1 MESIWYN
8 VKINILLALTNETW
22 QLEVM
27 SNINEQNQL
36 KIKRRCVDSVD
47 LMSAIHLG
55 LANKIV
61 VSADFPNLNIET
73 IVNAKKLGCDIYGI
87 YLQDD
92 LDSAEKLKN
101 IGVSTNF
108 AINASDNNKSLKAL
122 VSQLSNIT
130 EIDKFSSGLEELTQI
145 PGLINVW
152 GINGSPGRTTTAINL
167 AFSLA
172 NKNSPTLLIDLDVV
186 APSIAASLGIV
197 SEVPGISSVIHD
209 ALKGKLNIQSFEK
222 NVIEVNSGLH
232 VLTGITN
239 PKRWPELRTE
249 GLLQVLKQASQIY
262 PNIVCDL
269 SAVLPET
276 LDPNLN
282 NLDIFRRFDHI
293 PKVLELSS
301 QLIFVSNANPL
312 GLIRSSESLEAL
324 SEFYK
329 REPLIVLNKVNSFN
343 LGAKYE
349 STVEAILGRWT
360 NPEQIQRIPD
370 RPELFAGSWLKAES
384 VLNLGDGEIVGIF
397 NKISNMVRNEVS
409 KPPKSKRFLRRVS

>member
-1 MESIWYN
+1 
-8 VKINILLALTNETW
+8 VKINILLALTNQTW

-36 KIKRRCVDSVD
+36 KIKRRCVDSID
-47 LMSAIHLG
+47 LMSAVHLG

-73 IVNAKKLGCDIYGI
+73 IVKAKKLGCEIYGI

-92 LDSAEKLKN
+92 LDSLEKLKN
-101 IGVSTNF
+101 IGVISNYS
-108 AINASDNNKSLKAL
+108 INSFESNKSLKIL

-145 PGLINVW
+145 PGLISVW
-152 GINGSPGRTTTAINL
+152 GINGSPGRTVTAINV

-172 NKNSPTLLIDLDVV
+172 NKNSPTLLIDLDAV
-186 APSIAASLGIV
+186 APSVAASLGIV

-209 ALKGKLNIQSFEK
+209 ALKGRLNIQSFEK

-249 GLLQVLKQASQIY
+249 GLIQVLKHASQIY

-276 LDPNLN
+276 LDANLN

-301 QLIFVSNANPL
+301 KVIFVVSANPL
-312 GLIRSSESLEAL
+312 ALIRSSESLEAL
-324 SEFYK
+324 SEIYK
-329 REPLIVLNKVNSFN
+329 QEPLVILNKVNEFN
-343 LGAKYE
+343 LGTKYE

-370 RPELFAGSWLKAES
+370 RPELFAESWLKAES
-384 VLNLGDGEIVGIF
+384 VLNLGDNDIVEEF
-397 NKISNMVRNEVS
+397 NKISNLVRNEVS
-409 KPPKSKRFLRRVS
+409 KPPKSKRYLRRVS

>member
-1 MESIWYN
+1 M
-8 VKINILLALTNETW
+8 KINILLALTNQTW

-36 KIKRRCVDSVD
+36 KIKRRCVDSID
-47 LMSAIHLG
+47 LMSAVHLG

-73 IVNAKKLGCDIYGI
+73 IVKAKKLGCEIYGI

-92 LDSAEKLKN
+92 LDSLEKLKN
-101 IGVSTNF
+101 IGVISNYS
-108 AINASDNNKSLKAL
+108 INSFESNKSLKIL

-145 PGLINVW
+145 PGLISVW
-152 GINGSPGRTTTAINL
+152 GINGSPGRTVTAINV

-172 NKNSPTLLIDLDVV
+172 NKNSPTLLIDLDAV
-186 APSIAASLGIV
+186 APSVAASLGIV

-209 ALKGKLNIQSFEK
+209 ALKGRLNIQSFEK

-249 GLLQVLKQASQIY
+249 GLIQVLKHASQIY

-276 LDPNLN
+276 LDANLD

-301 QLIFVSNANPL
+301 KVIFVVSANPL
-312 GLIRSSESLEAL
+312 ALIRSSESLEAL
-324 SEFYK
+324 SEIYK
-329 REPLIVLNKVNSFN
+329 QEPLVILNKVNEFN
-343 LGAKYE
+343 LGTKYE

-370 RPELFAGSWLKAES
+370 RPELFAESWLKAES
-384 VLNLGDGEIVGIF
+384 VLNLGDNDIVEEF
-397 NKISNMVRNEVS
+397 TKISNLVRNEVS

>member
-1 MESIWYN
+1 M
-8 VKINILLALTNETW
+8 KINILLALTNETW

-27 SNINEQNQL
+27 SNINEQSQL

-47 LMSAIHLG
+47 LMSAVHLG

-73 IVNAKKLGCDIYGI
+73 IVKAKKLGCDIYGI

-92 LDSAEKLKN
+92 LDSLEKLKN
-101 IGVSTNF
+101 IGVASTF
-108 AINASDNNKSLKAL
+108 AINSFENTKSLKAL
-122 VSQLSNIT
+122 ISQLSNIT
-130 EIDKFSSGLEELTQI
+130 EIDKFSSELEEKTQI
-145 PGLINVW
+145 PGLISVW
-152 GINGSPGRTTTAINL
+152 GINGSPGRTVTAINL

-172 NKNSPTLLIDLDVV
+172 NKNSPTLLIDLDAV
-186 APSIAASLGIV
+186 APSVAASLGIV

-239 PKRWPELRTE
+239 PRRWPELRTE
-249 GLLQVLKQASQIY
+249 GLMQVLNHASQIY

-282 NLDIFRRFDHI
+282 NVDIFRRFDHI
-293 PKVLELSS
+293 PKVIELSS
-301 QLIFVSNANPL
+301 QVIFVVSANPL
-312 GLIRSSESLEAL
+312 ALIRSSESLEAL
-324 SEFYK
+324 SEIYK
-329 REPLIVLNKVNSFN
+329 RDPLIVLNKVNEFS

-349 STVEAILGRWT
+349 PTVEAILGRWT
-360 NPEQIQRIPD
+360 NLEQIQRIPD
-370 RPELFAGSWLKAES
+370 RPKLFAESWLKAES
-384 VLNLGDGEIVGIF
+384 VLNLGDEEIVTFF
-397 NKISNMVRNEVS
+397 NKISNLVRNEVS
-409 KPPKSKRFLRRVS
+409 KPPRSKRFLRRVS

>member
-1 MESIWYN
+1 
-8 VKINILLALTNETW
+8 
-22 QLEVM
+22 M

-47 LMSAIHLG
+47 LMSAVSLG

-61 VSADFPNLNIET
+61 ISADFPNLNIET
-73 IVNAKKLGCDIYGI
+73 IVKAKKLGCEIYGI

-92 LDSAEKLKN
+92 SESLEKLKN
-101 IGVSTNF
+101 FGVLTNF
-108 AINASDNNKSLKAL
+108 AINSLENSKSLKNL
-122 VSQLSNIT
+122 NSQLSNIT

-145 PGLINVW
+145 PGLISVW
-152 GINGSPGRTTTAINL
+152 GINGSPGRTSIAINL
-167 AFSLA
+167 SFSLA
-172 NKNSPTLLIDLDVV
+172 NKNSPTLLIDLDAV
-186 APSIAASLGIV
+186 APSVAASLGII

-209 ALKGKLNIQSFEK
+209 ALKGRLNIQSFEK
-222 NVIEVNSGLH
+222 NVIEIDSGLH

-249 GLLQVLKQASQIY
+249 GLIQVLKQASQIY

-301 QLIFVSNANPL
+301 QVVFVLSANPL
-312 GLIRSSESLEAL
+312 ALIRSSESLEAL
-324 SEFYK
+324 SEIYK
-329 REPLIVLNKVNSFN
+329 REPLIVLNKVNNFN
-343 LGAKYE
+343 LGSKYE
-349 STVEAILGRWT
+349 STVEAILGRWSDLR
-360 NPEQIQRIPD
+360 QIQRIPD
-370 RPELFAGSWLKAES
+370 RPELFAESWLKAES
-384 VLNLGDGEIVGIF
+384 ILNLGDAEVVAVF
-397 NKISNMVRNEVS
+397 NKIANLVRNEVS
-409 KPPKSKRFLRRVS
+409 KPPRFKRFLRRVS

>member
-1 MESIWYN
+1 

-36 KIKRRCVDSVD
+36 KIKRRCVDSID
-47 LMSAIHLG
+47 LMSAVHLG

-61 VSADFPNLNIET
+61 VSADFPNLSIET
-73 IVNAKKLGCDIYGI
+73 MVNAKKLGCEIYGI

-92 LDSAEKLKN
+92 VESLEKLKN
-101 IGVSTNF
+101 FGVLNNF
-108 AINASDNNKSLKAL
+108 AINSFENNKSLKNL
-122 VSQLSNIT
+122 ILQLSNIT
-130 EIDKFSSGLEELTQI
+130 EIDKFSAGLDELTEI
-145 PGLINVW
+145 PGLISVW
-152 GINGSPGRTTTAINL
+152 GINGSPGRTSTAINL
-167 AFSLA
+167 SFSLA
-172 NKNSPTLLIDLDVV
+172 NKNSPTLLIDLDAV
-186 APSIAASLGIV
+186 APSVAASLGIV

-209 ALKGKLNIQSFEK
+209 ALKGRLNIQSFEK
-222 NVIEVNSGLH
+222 NVIEIESGLH

-249 GLLQVLKQASQIY
+249 GLIQVFKQASQIY

-293 PKVLELSS
+293 PKVLELST
-301 QLIFVSNANPL
+301 QVIFVLSANPL
-312 GLIRSSESLEAL
+312 ALIRSSESLEAL
-324 SEFYK
+324 NEIYK
-329 REPLIVLNKVNSFN
+329 REPLIVLNKVNDFN
-343 LGAKYE
+343 LGVKYE

-360 NPEQIQRIPD
+360 DPELVQRIPD
-370 RPELFAGSWLKAES
+370 RPKLFAESWLNAVS
-384 VLNLGDGEIVGIF
+384 VLNLGDAEVVAVF
-397 NKISNMVRNEVS
+397 NKISNLVRNEVS
-409 KPPKSKRFLRRVS
+409 KPPRFKHFLRRVS

>member
-1 MESIWYN
+1 MESIWCN
-8 VKINILLALTNETW
+8 VKINILLALSNETW

-27 SNINEQNQL
+27 SNINDHSQL

-73 IVNAKKLGCDIYGI
+73 IVKAKKLGCEIYGI
-87 YLQDD
+87 YIQDD
-92 LDSAEKLKN
+92 LNSLEKLKN
-101 IGVSTNF
+101 MGILSTF
-108 AINASDNNKSLKAL
+108 AINSFENNKSVKAL
-122 VSQLSNIT
+122 ISQLSNMT
-130 EIDKFSSGLEELTQI
+130 EVDKLSSGLEELTQI
-145 PGLINVW
+145 PGLISVW
-152 GINGSPGRTTTAINL
+152 GVNGSPGRTVTAINL

-172 NKNSPTLLIDLDVV
+172 NKNSTTLLIDLDAVS
-186 APSIAASLGIV
+186 PSVAASLGIV

-209 ALKGKLNIQSFEK
+209 ALKGRLNIQSFEK

-249 GLLQVLKQASQIY
+249 GLIQVLKNASQIY

-276 LDPNLN
+276 LDSNLH

-293 PKVLELSS
+293 PKVIDLSS
-301 QLIFVSNANPL
+301 QVIFVVSANPL
-312 GLIRSSESLEAL
+312 ALIRSSESLEAL
-324 SEFYK
+324 SEIYK
-329 REPLIVLNKVNSFN
+329 RDPLIILNKVNEFN
-343 LGAKYE
+343 LGTKYE
-349 STVEAILGRWT
+349 STVEAILGRWA

-370 RPELFAGSWLKAES
+370 RPELFAASWLKAES
-384 VLNLGDGEIVGIF
+384 VLNLGDEEIVTIF
-397 NKISNMVRNEVS
+397 NKISNIVRNEVS
-409 KPPKSKRFLRRVS
+409 KPSKSKRFLRRVS

>member
-1 MESIWYN
+1 M
-8 VKINILLALTNETW
+8 KINILLALTNQTW

-36 KIKRRCVDSVD
+36 KIKRRCVDSID
-47 LMSAIHLG
+47 LMSAVHLG

-73 IVNAKKLGCDIYGI
+73 IVNAKKLGCEIYGI

-92 LDSAEKLKN
+92 LDSLEKLKN
-101 IGVSTNF
+101 IGVISNYS
-108 AINASDNNKSLKAL
+108 INSFESNKSLKIL

-145 PGLINVW
+145 PGLISVW
-152 GINGSPGRTTTAINL
+152 GINGSPGRTVTAINV

-172 NKNSPTLLIDLDVV
+172 NKNSPTLLIDLDAV
-186 APSIAASLGIV
+186 APSVAASLGIV

-209 ALKGKLNIQSFEK
+209 ALKGRLNIQSFEK

-249 GLLQVLKQASQIY
+249 GLIQVLKHASQIY

-276 LDPNLN
+276 LDANLD

-301 QLIFVSNANPL
+301 KVIFVVSANPL
-312 GLIRSSESLEAL
+312 ALIRSSESLEAL
-324 SEFYK
+324 SEIYK
-329 REPLIVLNKVNSFN
+329 QEPLVILNKVNEFN
-343 LGAKYE
+343 LGTKYE

-370 RPELFAGSWLKAES
+370 RPELFAESWLKAES
-384 VLNLGDGEIVGIF
+384 VLNLGDNDIVEEF
-397 NKISNMVRNEVS
+397 NKISNLVRNEVS
-409 KPPKSKRFLRRVS
+409 KPPKSKRFFRRVS

>member
-1 MESIWYN
+1 
-8 VKINILLALTNETW
+8 
-22 QLEVM
+22 M
-27 SNINEQNQL
+27 SNINEQTQL

-47 LMSAIHLG
+47 LMSAVHLG

-61 VSADFPNLNIET
+61 VSPDFPNLNIET
-73 IVNAKKLGCDIYGI
+73 IVKAKKLGCEIYGI

-92 LDSAEKLKN
+92 LESVEKLKN
-101 IGVSTNF
+101 IGVLTNF
-108 AINASDNNKSLKAL
+108 AINSSEYNKSLKTLIA
-122 VSQLSNIT
+122 QLSNLT

-145 PGLINVW
+145 PGLTSIW
-152 GINGSPGRTTTAINL
+152 GINGSPGRTITSINL

-172 NKNSPTLLIDLDVV
+172 NKNSPTLLIDLDAV
-186 APSIAASLGIV
+186 APSVAASLGIV

-209 ALKGKLNIQSFEK
+209 ALKGRLNIQSFEK

-249 GLLQVLKQASQIY
+249 GLIQVLKHASQIY

-282 NLDIFRRFDHI
+282 NIDIFRRFDHI
-293 PKVLELSS
+293 PKVLELSTKV
-301 QLIFVSNANPL
+301 IFVLSANPL
-312 GLIRSSESLEAL
+312 GLIRSSESLETL
-324 SEFYK
+324 SEIYK

-343 LGAKYE
+343 LGSRYE

-360 NPEQIQRIPD
+360 NPEQILRIPD
-370 RPELFAGSWLKAES
+370 RPELFAESWLKAET
-384 VLNLGDGEIVGIF
+384 VLNLGDDEVVEIF
-397 NKISNMVRNEVS
+397 NKISNLVRNEVS
-409 KPPKSKRFLRRVS
+409 KPPKYKRFLRRVS

>member
-1 MESIWYN
+1 
-8 VKINILLALTNETW
+8 
-22 QLEVM
+22 LE
-27 SNINEQNQL
+27 
-36 KIKRRCVDSVD
+36 
-47 LMSAIHLG
+47 
-55 LANKIV
+55 
-61 VSADFPNLNIET
+61 SAD
-73 IVNAKKLGCDIYGI
+73 
-87 YLQDD
+87 
-92 LDSAEKLKN
+92 KLKN
-101 IGVSTNF
+101 IGVLTNF
-108 AINASDNNKSLKAL
+108 AINASDNNKSLKPL

-172 NKNSPTLLIDLDVV
+172 NKNSPTLLIDLDAV

-301 QLIFVSNANPL
+301 QLIFVLNANPL
-312 GLIRSSESLEAL
+312 GLIRSSEYLEAL
-324 SEFYK
+324 SEIYK
-329 REPLIVLNKVNSFN
+329 GEPLIVLNRVNSFN

-384 VLNLGDGEIVGIF
+384 VLNLGDGEIVEIF
-397 NKISNMVRNEVS
+397 NKISNLVRNEVS
-409 KPPKSKRFLRRVS
+409 RPPKSKRFLRRVS

>member
-1 MESIWYN
+1 
-8 VKINILLALTNETW
+8 
-22 QLEVM
+22 M

-36 KIKRRCVDSVD
+36 KIKRRCVDSID

-73 IVNAKKLGCDIYGI
+73 IAKAKKLGCEIYGI

-92 LDSAEKLKN
+92 LESAEKLN
-101 IGVSTNF
+101 NMGVFTNF
-108 AINASDNNKSLKAL
+108 AINASNNNKSLKAL
-122 VSQLSNIT
+122 ISQLSNIT
-130 EIDKFSSGLEELTQI
+130 EVDKFSSGLEELTQI
-145 PGLINVW
+145 PGLISVW

-172 NKNSPTLLIDLDVV
+172 NKNSPTLLIDLDAV
-186 APSIAASLGIV
+186 APSVAASLGIV

-209 ALKGKLNIQSFEK
+209 ALKGRLNIQSFEK

-232 VLTGITN
+232 VLTGIIN

-249 GLLQVLKQASQIY
+249 GLIQVLKHASQIY

-276 LDPNLN
+276 LDPNMN

-293 PKVLELSS
+293 TKVLELSS
-301 QLIFVSNANPL
+301 QLIFVLSANPL
-312 GLIRSSESLEAL
+312 ALIRSSESLEAL
-324 SEFYK
+324 SEIYK

-343 LGAKYE
+343 LGVKYE

-360 NPEQIQRIPD
+360 NPERIQRIPD
-370 RPELFAGSWLKAES
+370 RPELFAGSWLRAES
-384 VLNLGDGEIVGIF
+384 VLNLGDDEIVAIF
-397 NKISNMVRNEVS
+397 NKISNLVRNEVS
-409 KPPKSKRFLRRVS
+409 TPPKSKRFLRRVS

>member
-1 MESIWYN
+1 
-8 VKINILLALTNETW
+8 VRINILLALTNETW

-47 LMSAIHLG
+47 LMSAVHLG

-61 VSADFPNLNIET
+61 ISADFPNLNIET
-73 IVNAKKLGCDIYGI
+73 IVNAKKLGCEIYGI

-92 LDSAEKLKN
+92 LESLEKLKN
-101 IGVSTNF
+101 FGVLTNF
-108 AINASDNNKSLKAL
+108 AINSLENSKSLKNL
-122 VSQLSNIT
+122 NSQLSNIT

-145 PGLINVW
+145 PGLISVW
-152 GINGSPGRTTTAINL
+152 GISGSPGRTSTAINL
-167 AFSLA
+167 SFSLA
-172 NKNSPTLLIDLDVV
+172 NKNSPTLLIDLDAV
-186 APSIAASLGIV
+186 APSVAASLGIV

-209 ALKGKLNIQSFEK
+209 ALKGRLNIQSFEK
-222 NVIEVNSGLH
+222 NVIEIDSGLH

-249 GLLQVLKQASQIY
+249 GLIQVLKQASQIY

-301 QLIFVSNANPL
+301 HVVFVLSANPL
-312 GLIRSSESLEAL
+312 ALIRSSESLEAL
-324 SEFYK
+324 SEIYK
-329 REPLIVLNKVNSFN
+329 REPLIVLNKVNNFN
-343 LGAKYE
+343 LGSKYE
-349 STVEAILGRWT
+349 STVEAILGRWSDLT
-360 NPEQIQRIPD
+360 QIQRIPD
-370 RPELFAGSWLKAES
+370 RPVLFAESWLKAES
-384 VLNLGDGEIVGIF
+384 ILNLGDAEVVAVF
-397 NKISNMVRNEVS
+397 NKISNLVRNEVS
-409 KPPKSKRFLRRVS
+409 KPPRFKRFLRRVS

>member
-1 MESIWYN
+1 M
-8 VKINILLALTNETW
+8 KINILLALTNQTW

-36 KIKRRCVDSVD
+36 KIKRRCVDSID
-47 LMSAIHLG
+47 LMSAVHLG

-73 IVNAKKLGCDIYGI
+73 IVKAKKLGCEIYGI

-92 LDSAEKLKN
+92 LDSLEKLKN
-101 IGVSTNF
+101 IGVISNYS
-108 AINASDNNKSLKAL
+108 INSFESNKSLKIL

-145 PGLINVW
+145 PGLISVW
-152 GINGSPGRTTTAINL
+152 GINGSPGRTVTAINV

-172 NKNSPTLLIDLDVV
+172 NKNSPTLLIDLDAV
-186 APSIAASLGIV
+186 APSVAASLGIV

-209 ALKGKLNIQSFEK
+209 AVKGRLNIQSFEK

-249 GLLQVLKQASQIY
+249 GLIQVLKHASQIY

-276 LDPNLN
+276 LDANLN

-301 QLIFVSNANPL
+301 KVIFVVSANPL
-312 GLIRSSESLEAL
+312 ALIRSSESLEAL
-324 SEFYK
+324 SEIYK
-329 REPLIVLNKVNSFN
+329 QEPLVILNKVNEFN
-343 LGAKYE
+343 LGTKYE

-360 NPEQIQRIPD
+360 IPEQIQRIPD
-370 RPELFAGSWLKAES
+370 RPELFAESWLKAES
-384 VLNLGDGEIVGIF
+384 VLNLGDNDIVEEF
-397 NKISNMVRNEVS
+397 NKISNLVRNEVS
-409 KPPKSKRFLRRVS
+409 KPPKSKRYLRRVS

>member
-1 MESIWYN
+1 
-8 VKINILLALTNETW
+8 VRINILLALTNETW

-47 LMSAIHLG
+47 LMSAVHLG

-61 VSADFPNLNIET
+61 ISADFPNLNIET
-73 IVNAKKLGCDIYGI
+73 IVNAKKLGCEIYGI

-92 LDSAEKLKN
+92 LESLEKLKN
-101 IGVSTNF
+101 FGVLTNF
-108 AINASDNNKSLKAL
+108 VINSLENTKSLKNL
-122 VSQLSNIT
+122 NSQLSNIT

-145 PGLINVW
+145 PGLISVW
-152 GINGSPGRTTTAINL
+152 GINGSPGRTSIAINL
-167 AFSLA
+167 SFSLA
-172 NKNSPTLLIDLDVV
+172 NKNSPTLLIDLDAV
-186 APSIAASLGIV
+186 APSVAASLGIV

-209 ALKGKLNIQSFEK
+209 ALKGRLNIQSFEK
-222 NVIEVNSGLH
+222 NVIEIDSGLH

-249 GLLQVLKQASQIY
+249 GLIQVLKQASQIY

-301 QLIFVSNANPL
+301 QVVFVLSANPL
-312 GLIRSSESLEAL
+312 ALIRSSESLEAL
-324 SEFYK
+324 SEIYK
-329 REPLIVLNKVNSFN
+329 REPLIVLNKVNNFN
-343 LGAKYE
+343 LGSKYE
-349 STVEAILGRWT
+349 STVEAILGRWSDLT
-360 NPEQIQRIPD
+360 QIQWIPD
-370 RPELFAGSWLKAES
+370 RPELFAESWLKAES
-384 VLNLGDGEIVGIF
+384 ILNLGNAEVVAVF
-397 NKISNMVRNEVS
+397 NKISNLVRNEVS
-409 KPPKSKRFLRRVS
+409 KPPRFKRFLRRVS

>member
-1 MESIWYN
+1 
-8 VKINILLALTNETW
+8 VKINILLALTNQTW

-36 KIKRRCVDSVD
+36 KIKRRCVDSID
-47 LMSAIHLG
+47 LMSAVHLG

-73 IVNAKKLGCDIYGI
+73 IVKAKKLGCEIYGI

-92 LDSAEKLKN
+92 LDSLEKLKN
-101 IGVSTNF
+101 IGVISNYS
-108 AINASDNNKSLKAL
+108 INSFESNKSLKIL

-145 PGLINVW
+145 PGLISVW
-152 GINGSPGRTTTAINL
+152 GINGSPGRTVTAINV

-172 NKNSPTLLIDLDVV
+172 NKNSPTLLIDLDAV
-186 APSIAASLGIV
+186 APSVAASLGIV

-209 ALKGKLNIQSFEK
+209 ALKGRLNIQSFEK

-249 GLLQVLKQASQIY
+249 GLIQVLKHASQIY

-276 LDPNLN
+276 LDANLD

-301 QLIFVSNANPL
+301 KVIFVVSANPL
-312 GLIRSSESLEAL
+312 ALIRSSESLEAL
-324 SEFYK
+324 SEIYK
-329 REPLIVLNKVNSFN
+329 QEPLVILNKVNEFN
-343 LGAKYE
+343 LGTKYE

-370 RPELFAGSWLKAES
+370 RPELFAESWLKAES
-384 VLNLGDGEIVGIF
+384 VLNLGDNDIVEEF
-397 NKISNMVRNEVS
+397 TKISNLVRNEVS

>member
-1 MESIWYN
+1 M
-8 VKINILLALTNETW
+8 KINILLALTNETW

-27 SNINEQNQL
+27 SNINDQNQL

-47 LMSAIHLG
+47 LMSAVHLG

-61 VSADFPNLNIET
+61 VSADFPNLNIEA
-73 IVNAKKLGCDIYGI
+73 IVKAKKLGCEIYGI

-92 LDSAEKLKN
+92 LVSLEKLKN
-101 IGVSTNF
+101 IGVLSTF
-108 AINASDNNKSLKAL
+108 AINSFENHKSIKAL
-122 VSQLSNIT
+122 TSQLSNIT

-145 PGLINVW
+145 PGLISVW
-152 GINGSPGRTTTAINL
+152 GINGSPGRTITAINL

-172 NKNSPTLLIDLDVV
+172 NKNLPTLLIDLDAV
-186 APSIAASLGIV
+186 APSVAASLGIV

-209 ALKGKLNIQSFEK
+209 ALKGRLNIASFEK
-222 NVIEVNSGLH
+222 NVIEVHSGVH

-239 PKRWPELRTE
+239 PKRWPELRTG
-249 GLLQVLKQASQIY
+249 GLVQVLKHASQIY

-293 PKVLELSS
+293 PKVIELSS
-301 QLIFVSNANPL
+301 QVIFVVSANPL
-312 GLIRSSESLEAL
+312 ALIRSSESLESL
-324 SEFYK
+324 SEIYK
-329 REPLIVLNKVNSFN
+329 RDPLIVLNKVNEFN
-343 LGAKYE
+343 LGTKYE

-360 NPEQIQRIPD
+360 NHEQIQRLPD
-370 RPELFAGSWLKAES
+370 RPELFAESWLKAES
-384 VLNLGDGEIVGIF
+384 VLNLGDKEIVELF
-397 NKISNMVRNEVS
+397 NKISNLVRNEVS
-409 KPPKSKRFLRRVS
+409 KQPKSKRFLRRVS

>member
-1 MESIWYN
+1 MESIWCN
-8 VKINILLALTNETW
+8 VKINILLALINETW

-27 SNINEQNQL
+27 SNINEQTQL

-47 LMSAIHLG
+47 LMSAVHLG

-61 VSADFPNLNIET
+61 VSPDFPNLNIET
-73 IVNAKKLGCDIYGI
+73 IVKAKKLGCEIYGI

-92 LDSAEKLKN
+92 LESVEKLKN
-101 IGVSTNF
+101 IGVLTNF
-108 AINASDNNKSLKAL
+108 AINSSEYNKSLKTLIA
-122 VSQLSNIT
+122 QLSNLT

-145 PGLINVW
+145 PGLTSIW
-152 GINGSPGRTTTAINL
+152 GINGSPGRTITSINL
-167 AFSLA
+167 AFRLA
-172 NKNSPTLLIDLDVV
+172 NKNSPTLLIDLDAV
-186 APSIAASLGIV
+186 APSVAASLGIV

-209 ALKGKLNIQSFEK
+209 ALKGRLNIQSFEK

-249 GLLQVLKQASQIY
+249 GLIQVLKHASQIY

-282 NLDIFRRFDHI
+282 NIDIFRRFDHI
-293 PKVLELSS
+293 PKVLELSTKV
-301 QLIFVSNANPL
+301 IFVLSANPL
-312 GLIRSSESLEAL
+312 GLIRSSESLETL
-324 SEFYK
+324 SEIYK

-343 LGAKYE
+343 LGSRYE

-360 NPEQIQRIPD
+360 NPEQILRIPD
-370 RPELFAGSWLKAES
+370 RPELFAESWLKAET
-384 VLNLGDGEIVGIF
+384 VLNLGDDEVVAIF
-397 NKISNMVRNEVS
+397 NKISNLVRNEVS
-409 KPPKSKRFLRRVS
+409 KPPKYKRFLRRVS

>member
-1 MESIWYN
+1 MESIWCN

-47 LMSAIHLG
+47 LMSAVHLG

-61 VSADFPNLNIET
+61 ISADFPNLNIET
-73 IVNAKKLGCDIYGI
+73 IVNAKKLGCEIYGI

-92 LDSAEKLKN
+92 LESLEKLKN
-101 IGVSTNF
+101 FGVLTNF
-108 AINASDNNKSLKAL
+108 AINSLENSKSLKNL
-122 VSQLSNIT
+122 NSQLSNIT

-145 PGLINVW
+145 PGLISVW
-152 GINGSPGRTTTAINL
+152 GINGSPGRTSIAINL
-167 AFSLA
+167 SFSLA
-172 NKNSPTLLIDLDVV
+172 NKNSPTLLIDLDAV
-186 APSIAASLGIV
+186 APSVAASLGIV

-209 ALKGKLNIQSFEK
+209 ALKGRLNIQSFEK
-222 NVIEVNSGLH
+222 NVIEIDSGLH

-249 GLLQVLKQASQIY
+249 GLIQVLKQASQIY

-301 QLIFVSNANPL
+301 QVVFVLSANPL
-312 GLIRSSESLEAL
+312 ALIRSSESLEAL
-324 SEFYK
+324 SEIYK
-329 REPLIVLNKVNSFN
+329 REPLIVLNKVNNFN
-343 LGAKYE
+343 LGSKYE
-349 STVEAILGRWT
+349 STVEAILGRWSDLI
-360 NPEQIQRIPD
+360 QIQRIPD
-370 RPELFAGSWLKAES
+370 RPELFAESWLKAES
-384 VLNLGDGEIVGIF
+384 ILNLGDAEVVAVF
-397 NKISNMVRNEVS
+397 NKISNLVRNEVS
-409 KPPKSKRFLRRVS
+409 KPPKFKRFLRRVS

>member
-1 MESIWYN
+1 
-8 VKINILLALTNETW
+8 
-22 QLEVM
+22 M

-36 KIKRRCVDSVD
+36 KIKRRCVDSID
-47 LMSAIHLG
+47 LMSAVHLG

-73 IVNAKKLGCDIYGI
+73 IVKAKKLGCEIYGI

-92 LDSAEKLKN
+92 LDSLEKLKN
-101 IGVSTNF
+101 IGVISNYS
-108 AINASDNNKSLKAL
+108 INSFESNKSLKIL

-145 PGLINVW
+145 PGLISVW
-152 GINGSPGRTTTAINL
+152 GINGSPGRTVTAINV

-172 NKNSPTLLIDLDVV
+172 NKNSPTLLIDLDAV
-186 APSIAASLGIV
+186 APSVAASLGIV

-209 ALKGKLNIQSFEK
+209 ALKGRLNIQSFEK

-249 GLLQVLKQASQIY
+249 GLIQVLKHASQIY

-276 LDPNLN
+276 LDANLN

-301 QLIFVSNANPL
+301 KVIFVVSANPL
-312 GLIRSSESLEAL
+312 ALIRSSESLEAL
-324 SEFYK
+324 SEIYK
-329 REPLIVLNKVNSFN
+329 QEPLVILNKVNEFN
-343 LGAKYE
+343 LGTKYE

-370 RPELFAGSWLKAES
+370 RPELFAESWLKAES
-384 VLNLGDGEIVGIF
+384 VLNLGDNDIVEEF
-397 NKISNMVRNEVS
+397 NKISNLVRNEVS
-409 KPPKSKRFLRRVS
+409 KPPKSKRYLRRVS